1 MPHGAQ
7 DVKAEV
13 SYGAC
18 TQRAGRLRRA
28 VLAEVSGGATPAK
41 VIAAGH
47 SLGGGLASLAGVWAA
62 LQWPAADVR
71 VVTLG
76 SPMVGNQAWVDVRA
90 PAHLRAFLHC
100 FVPST
105 VSAPRV
111 LLLLSSQ
118 VRPACAVWLVPLLA
132 AHW

>member
-1 MPHGAQ
+1 MRGQRGPCKRTGSILSTSGI
-7 DVKAEV
+7 V
-13 SYGAC
+13 SSPELQSVSCEAC
-18 TQRAGRLRRA
+18 TQRAVRA
-28 VLAEVSGGATPAK
+28 HREVLAEVSGAATPAK

-90 PAHLRAFLHC
+90 PAQPC
-100 FVPST
+100 
-105 VSAPRV
+105 
-111 LLLLSSQ
+111 
-118 VRPACAVWLVPLLA
+118 PACLVSNLWWCLPGA
-132 AHW
+132 SSG